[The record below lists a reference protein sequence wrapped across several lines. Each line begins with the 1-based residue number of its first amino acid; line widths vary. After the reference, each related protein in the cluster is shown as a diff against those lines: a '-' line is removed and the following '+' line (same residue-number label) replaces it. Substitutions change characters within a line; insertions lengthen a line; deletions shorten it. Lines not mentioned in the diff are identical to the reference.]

1 MVLEEETKIVQSRN
15 AYTQYIVIPAAMVRD
30 SQYPFRAN
38 ERVRITIDP
47 YRKMM
52 IITSVQEAPI
62 KVSREGILVG
72 GKSNLFAKVRE
83 WAERRTKWEERK

>member
-15 AYTQYIVIPAAMVRD
+15 ARTQYIIIPADMVAD
-30 SQYPFRAN
+30 SQYPFKAG

-52 IITSVQEAPI
+52 IIRSVEEPMIEVSPKGLYI
-62 KVSREGILVG
+62 K
-72 GKSNLFAKVRE
+72 GKKIEVV
-83 WAERRTKWEERK
+83 EE

>member
-15 AYTQYIVIPAAMVRD
+15 AYTQYLVIPAAMVRD
-30 SQYPFRAN
+30 SQYPFRAD

-52 IITSVQEAPI
+52 IITSVEVSIIEVSPKGLFI
-62 KVSREGILVG
+62 K
-72 GKSNLFAKVRE
+72 GKRIEVVEK
-83 WAERRTKWEERK
+83 